1 MFYYLRWM
9 YAEDKINIFGSKFW
23 SKYFWDYR
31 FKNMIQRNNF
41 KKSNYEKSLWISLQD
56 GTKPYSW
63 YFTQANSAGLKNPWC
78 PRQSKLSFDKN
89 VLLILL
95 WNSFFQ
101 YIKNNQDFTCKYT
114 ITFYHA
120 TSFWS
125 LRNEAWALTP
135 VLRWGCSKWENRASD
150 YLLSPIGWM
159 FLLMN
164 LAWPTWSICSL
175 AFVFSRHLFDSWTSL
190 WSFATKSLDIASSFC
205 IFAIWPS
212 LWMALSL
219 ASCKEASS
227 SWIFC

>member
-1 MFYYLRWM
+1 M
-9 YAEDKINIFGSKFW
+9 
-23 SKYFWDYR
+23 
-31 FKNMIQRNNF
+31 QRI
-41 KKSNYEKSLWISLQD
+41 KLISLGVNFEVSTFETTDLKIWFKETILKSQTMKKVYGSLFRMEQNHIP
-56 GTKPYSW
+56 GTS
-63 YFTQANSAGLKNPWC
+63 
-78 PRQSKLSFDKN
+78 PR
-89 VLLILL
+89 LILL
-95 WNSFFQ
+95 AWRIPDARGSLNWVLTKMCCLFYFEILFFQ
-101 YIKNNQDFTCKYT
+101 YIKSNQDFTCKYT

-135 VLRWGCSKWENRASD
+135 VLRWGCSKRGNRASD
-150 YLLSPIGWM
+150 CLLSPIGWM

-164 LAWPTWSICSL
+164 LAWRTWSICSV

>member
-1 MFYYLRWM
+1 M
-9 YAEDKINIFGSKFW
+9 
-23 SKYFWDYR
+23 
-31 FKNMIQRNNF
+31 QRI
-41 KKSNYEKSLWISLQD
+41 KLISLGVNFEVSTFETTDLKIWFKETILKSQTMKKVYGSLFRMEQNHIP
-56 GTKPYSW
+56 GTS
-63 YFTQANSAGLKNPWC
+63 
-78 PRQSKLSFDKN
+78 PR
-89 VLLILL
+89 LILL
-95 WNSFFQ
+95 AWRIPDARGSLNWVLTKMCCLFYFEILFFQ
-101 YIKNNQDFTCKYT
+101 YIKSNQDFTCKYT

-135 VLRWGCSKWENRASD
+135 VLRWGCSKRGNRASD
-150 YLLSPIGWM
+150 CLLSPIGWM

-164 LAWPTWSICSL
+164 LAWRTWSICSV

-190 WSFATKSLDIASSFC
+190 WSFATKSLDIASSFR